1 MNEISNFCN
10 GECSSEEDSATV
22 QQAPKP
28 TIPYS
33 GFDPNSPPYQINNQG
48 SRAALNTK
56 TISTDAV
63 HYGGVL
69 EYNTHNLFG
78 EQKGHQNNYFD
89 QLLGLTESIASNL
102 ALENIRKARS
112 LVISRSTFP
121 GSGSHAGHWTGIV

>member
-10 GECSSEEDSATV
+10 GECSSEEDPVTM

-28 TIPYS
+28 AIPYKS
-33 GFDPNSPPYQINNQG
+33 FDPNSPPYQIDNQG
-48 SRAALNTK
+48 NRIALNIK

-78 EQKGHQNNYFD
+78 EQ
-89 QLLGLTESIASNL
+89 
-102 ALENIRKARS
+102 
-112 LVISRSTFP
+112 
-121 GSGSHAGHWTGIV
+121 